1 MRGYPRSLSM
11 SACHLPSSRSMRP
24 PTVAVPPAALTRMSN
39 RPSSLATD
47 WTTLLQSSSVNKSK
61 HSGE

>member
-1 MRGYPRSLSM
+1 M

-24 PTVAVPPAALTRMSN
+24 PTVAFPPAALTRMSN

-47 WTTLLQSSSVNKSK
+47 WTTLLQSSSVNESK